1 MYRMTENQRQ
11 VRIRLKSNVF
21 FDSLAWSNL
30 FLFLDV
36 SLLLTSYSIGPKSL
50 VDEPVDAKMLL
61 K

>member
-1 MYRMTENQRQ
+1 MAENQRQ

-21 FDSLAWSNL
+21 FDSLAWSNPSL
-30 FLFLDV
+30 SLDV
-36 SLLLTSYSIGPKSL
+36 SVLLTLYSIGPKSL

>member
-1 MYRMTENQRQ
+1 MAENQSQ
-11 VRIRLKSNVF
+11 VRIRLESNVF

-36 SLLLTSYSIGPKSL
+36 SLLLSPCSIGPKSL